1 MHLIYGAD
9 YEGAAIVLQLLLWM
23 LGVTLWGAHY
33 RCTLIGYGFQR
44 LELLSAAI
52 GTGFNIPLIVLLYPW
67 FGLAGAAS
75 AMLIAGL
82 VTEGMACYFVHRYI
96 ATIGTWRPL
105 QQFGIVGF
113 VLTLSL
119 YMMGT
124 NLLWLKMGVVV
135 VLLMAGVCLFDLQML
150 TALRALFTA
159 RSIDGPGATCI
170 ETRGSS
176 ANGLSSVTEME
187 TGSKGLREY

>member
-1 MHLIYGAD
+1 
-9 YEGAAIVLQLLLWM
+9 M
-23 LGVTLWGAHY
+23 LGVTLWGVHY

-52 GTGFNIPLIVLLYPW
+52 GAGFNIPLIVLLYPW

-124 NLLWLKMGVVV
+124 NLLWLKMGVVM

-176 ANGLSSVTEME
+176 ANGLPSVTEME
-187 TGSKGLREY
+187 TGSKGLREF